1 VEAREVI
8 YQTDFSGDA
17 VVWGMG
23 TVAAGAG
30 TYEAVRDR
38 THDVLDARHAHDPLS
53 TAVNG
58 LIAGLILLNV
68 AAVILWTVDE
78 LAAGYGA
85 YFRAFD
91 VFSVGVF
98 TAEYLLRVWSCTADE
113 RFSGPVRGRLR
124 FLFSPYALI
133 DLLAIL
139 PFFLP
144 IAVGSPGAPRLLRL
158 ARLFR
163 MLKLVRYS
171 ASLRLLV
178 AVFRRERR
186 VLAVVGMGMGALH
199 LVASSAMYFLERG
212 AQPEAFD
219 SIPAAMWWGVITLTT
234 VGYGDVTP
242 VTPLGRVL
250 GGVVS
255 VLGIAIYALPTAILV
270 EGFREELGQRRDVVE
285 CPHCGRDVELAA
297 ADDADDEGEQP

>member
-1 VEAREVI
+1 
-8 YQTDFSGDA
+8 
-17 VVWGMG
+17 MG
-23 TVAAGAG
+23 TVVSRVG
-30 TYEAVRDR
+30 TYEAVRAR
-38 THDVLDARHAHDPLS
+38 THDVLDARHTHDTLS
-53 TAVNG
+53 AAVNG

-68 AAVILWTVDE
+68 LAVVLWTVDE
-78 LAAGYGA
+78 FAAEYGA

-91 VFSVGVF
+91 VFSVAVF
-98 TAEYLLRVWSCTADE
+98 TVEYLLRVWSCTADE
-113 RFSGPVRGRLR
+113 RFSGPVRGRVR
-124 FLFSPYALI
+124 FVLSPYALI

-144 IAVGSPGAPRLLRL
+144 VAVGSPGAPRLLRL

-178 AVFRRERR
+178 AVFRRERT
-186 VLAVVGMGMGALH
+186 VLTAVGMGMSALL

-212 AQPEAFD
+212 AQPEAFS

-242 VTPLGRVL
+242 VTPLGRLL

-270 EGFREELGQRRDVVE
+270 EGFREELGHRRDAVE
-285 CPHCGRDVELAA
+285 CPHCGRTVELGA
-297 ADDADDEGEQP
+297 ADDADGADDLS

>member
-1 VEAREVI
+1 
-8 YQTDFSGDA
+8 
-17 VVWGMG
+17 MG
-23 TVAAGAG
+23 TAVSGVGA
-30 TYEAVRDR
+30 YEAVRER

-58 LIAGLILLNV
+58 LIGGLILLNV
-68 AAVILWTVDE
+68 LAVVLWTVDD
-78 LAAGYGA
+78 LAAQYGA
-85 YFRAFD
+85 FFRAFD
-91 VFSVGVF
+91 VVSVAVF
-98 TAEYLLRVWSCTADE
+98 TVEYLLRVWSCTADE
-113 RFSGPVRGRLR
+113 RFSGPVRGRVR
-124 FLFSPYALI
+124 FIFSPYALI

-144 IAVGSPGAPRLLRL
+144 VAVGSPGAPRLLRV

-171 ASLRLLV
+171 ASLRLLA
-178 AVFRRERR
+178 AVFRRERE
-186 VLAVVGMGMGALH
+186 VLTAVGMGMSALL

-250 GGVVS
+250 GGIVS

-270 EGFREELGQRRDVVE
+270 EGFREELGGRRDAVE
-285 CPHCGRDVELAA
+285 CPHCGRNVQLAT
-297 ADDADDEGEQP
+297 ADDADDAEGADDPS

>member
-1 VEAREVI
+1 
-8 YQTDFSGDA
+8 
-17 VVWGMG
+17 MG
-23 TVAAGAG
+23 TVVSGEGA
-30 TYEAVRDR
+30 YEAVRDR

-68 AAVILWTVDE
+68 VAVVLLTVDD
-78 LAAGYGA
+78 LAARYGA

-98 TAEYLLRVWSCTADE
+98 TVEYLLRVWSCTADE
-113 RFSGPVRGRLR
+113 RFSGPVRGRVR
-124 FLFSPYALI
+124 FIFSPYALI

-144 IAVGSPGAPRLLRL
+144 IAVGSPGAPRLLRI

-171 ASLRLLV
+171 ASLRLLA

-186 VLAVVGMGMGALH
+186 VLAAVGMGMGALL
-199 LVASSAMYFLERG
+199 LVASSAMYFLERS

-270 EGFREELGQRRDVVE
+270 EGFREELDRRRGAVE
-285 CPHCGRDVELAA
+285 CPHCGREVELAT
-297 ADDADDEGEQP
+297 ADDADGADDLS